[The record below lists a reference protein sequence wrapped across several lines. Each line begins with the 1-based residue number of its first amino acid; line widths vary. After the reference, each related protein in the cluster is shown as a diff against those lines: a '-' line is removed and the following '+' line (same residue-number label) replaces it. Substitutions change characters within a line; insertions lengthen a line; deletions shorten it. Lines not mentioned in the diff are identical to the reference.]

1 MEGLQITAP
10 GVISTTEKKEIFEND
25 SSVKVKIT
33 KTLLIQEDFVTFC
46 GDHRVNYPIIPGRV
60 GIGKVI
66 ETSQGNDFG
75 FERGM
80 SVFIHP
86 VTNCNKC
93 FECAKGDF
101 KRCASFNV
109 AGKNVDGFLRDFAIC
124 DNEYVSILPS
134 SVDETSALFL
144 DHVAISDRI
153 VDAINLQ
160 KGEHVV
166 IVGGDVLGIILA
178 QLIIYYQGVPIL
190 VDNNNKNLELAKNA
204 GVYYTLFA
212 DNKIEKSVAELT
224 GARLSSKVVY
234 MTGANLNTD
243 IALKLAGN
251 NATICLAG
259 FGCPNIRVNFNTAL
273 LKQLN
278 FNCVTNGFGRYDSAI
293 NVLANKAI
301 DTSVFNIKT
310 VKSEQT
316 ISAIN
321 ELGKNISYNACE
333 SMLVVEN
340 DKL

>member
-10 GVISTTEKKEIFEND
+10 GAISTTEKKELFENS

-46 GDHRVNYPIIPGRV
+46 GDPRVNYPIIPGRV

-66 ETSQGNDFG
+66 ETSGDNAFG

-80 SVFIHP
+80 SVFVHP
-86 VTNCNKC
+86 VTNCGKC

-101 KRCASFNV
+101 KHCANFNV
-109 AGKNVDGFLRDFAIC
+109 AGKNIDGFLRDFVIAENDC
-124 DNEYVSILPS
+124 VSLLPP
-134 SVDETSALFL
+134 SVSETEALFI
-144 DHVAISDRI
+144 DHVAVSDRV

-190 VDNNNKNLELAKNA
+190 VDNNYKNLELAKNA
-204 GVYYTLFA
+204 GVYHTLFA
-212 DNKIEKSVAELT
+212 DNKIEKAVAELT
-224 GARLSSKVVY
+224 GARLAGKVVY

-243 IALKLAGN
+243 IALKLASN
-251 NATICLAG
+251 NATVCLAG
-259 FGCPNIRVNFNTAL
+259 FGSPNIRINFNTAL

-278 FNCVTNGFGRYDSAI
+278 FNCVTNSFGRYDSAI
-293 NVLANKAI
+293 NILANKAI
-301 DTSVFNIKT
+301 DTDVFMIKT
-310 VKSEQT
+310 IKSEQ
-316 ISAIN
+316 AIPVICD
-321 ELGKNISYNACE
+321 LGKNISYNACE

-340 DKL
+340 DKF